1 VLGAGTIAYAVNWM
15 DHRVA
20 LVLLAALN
28 MVAAGSAGLAWA
40 RMLPEELPP
49 FASLPSSP
57 PGHKASD
64 VGNRLSS
71 FFLLVLVTV
80 AYVVR
85 FPGFPL
91 NVSLRWLH
99 SSFSDSDVA
108 WIVFAVYAFLVV
120 GLGLTA
126 CYAAIQSTR
135 TRVPLA
141 LAATFTLFLWLLT
154 PMLRAALLGD

>member
-1 VLGAGTIAYAVNWM
+1 M

-28 MVAAGSAGLAWA
+28 VAAAGSAGLAWI

-49 FASLPSSP
+49 FASLLSSP
-57 PGHKASD
+57 GHNTSD
-64 VGNRLSS
+64 VGNRLVS

-91 NVSLRWLH
+91 NLPMLRLH
-99 SSFSDSDVA
+99 VFLSDSDAA
-108 WIVFAVYAFLVV
+108 WIVFAAYAILVV

-135 TRVPLA
+135 TRVPLT
-141 LAATFTLFLWLLT
+141 LAATCTLFLWLLT
-154 PMLRAALLGD
+154 PMLRAALLD

>member
-1 VLGAGTIAYAVNWM
+1 M

-20 LVLLAALN
+20 LVLVAALN
-28 MVAAGSAGLAWA
+28 MAAAGSAGLAWT
-40 RMLPEELPP
+40 RMIPEELPP
-49 FASLPSSP
+49 FVSLQSS
-57 PGHKASD
+57 PGHKSSD
-64 VGNRLSS
+64 VGNRLIS

-91 NVSLRWLH
+91 NLPMLRLH
-99 SSFSDSDVA
+99 VFLSDSDVA
-108 WIVFAVYAFLVV
+108 WIVFAVYAFFVV

-141 LAATFTLFLWLLT
+141 LAATFTIFLWLLT
-154 PMLRAALLGD
+154 PMLRVALLAD

>member
-1 VLGAGTIAYAVNWM
+1 M

-20 LVLLAALN
+20 LVLLATLN
-28 MVAAGSAGLAWA
+28 MAAAGLAGLAWA

-49 FASLPSSP
+49 FVSPQSS
-57 PGHKASD
+57 PGHKSSD
-64 VGNRLSS
+64 VSNRLIS

-80 AYVVR
+80 AYVIR

-91 NVSLRWLH
+91 IVPLRWLH

-108 WIVFAVYAFLVV
+108 WIVFAVYAFFVV

-126 CYAAIQSTR
+126 CYAAIRSTR

-154 PMLRAALLGD
+154 PMLRAALLAD